1 MVVIMILRR
10 LLRILTMILVSLAHI
25 RTIDLT
31 ENALSILDMLLL
43 LGVILGMILAIVLSW
58 IFHTII

>member
-10 LLRILTMILVSLAHI
+10 LLRILTMVLVSLAHI

-58 IFHTII
+58 IFYTII